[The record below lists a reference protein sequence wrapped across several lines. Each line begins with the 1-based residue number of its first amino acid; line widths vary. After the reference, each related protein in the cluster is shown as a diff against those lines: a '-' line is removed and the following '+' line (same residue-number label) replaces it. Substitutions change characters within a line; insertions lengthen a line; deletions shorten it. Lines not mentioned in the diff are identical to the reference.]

1 MLLINVGHMM
11 TEQFNEINDDLGQ
24 NQSQENSIDSPG
36 AYLSA
41 RRQALGWSIEQ
52 VADQIKL
59 APRQVLAIECD
70 DFLALPPMVVT
81 RGFIRAYA
89 KCLKVDVAPLM
100 ALLKS
105 EIVPKIDAAPLRR
118 AIPMNFSESR
128 FPLMGNRNRILSK
141 WNVGVIFLILL
152 LLSFLLA
159 QRMGWLPDLS
169 KVTVAASI
177 VRDESIPEKISSHAG
192 SNVTLLS
199 PEVAKVNAVI
209 APVLMQ
215 APVSGLK
222 DVPHLPVVAFPAI
235 PNDAAGKNQLMLQA
249 HGDSWIEI
257 KRANKS
263 IVFARVLKAGEI
275 EKFEISEPVLLTI
288 GNVAGMGVTFRGES
302 LNTRTGNNGNVA
314 RINLK

>member
-1 MLLINVGHMM
+1 MM
-11 TEQFNEINDDLGQ
+11 TEQFIEINDDPDQ
-24 NQSQENSIDSPG
+24 SQSQENSIDSPG

-41 RRQALGWSIEQ
+41 RRHALGWSIEQ

-70 DFLALPPMVVT
+70 DYPALPPMAVT

-100 ALLKS
+100 AMVKS
-105 EIVPKIDAAPLRR
+105 EVVPKIDAAPLRR

-128 FPLMGNRNRILSK
+128 FPLMGNRNRVLSK

-159 QRMGWLPDLS
+159 QRMGWLSDLS

-177 VRDESIPEKISSHAG
+177 IRDESIPEKISSHAE
-192 SNVTLLS
+192 SNVTALS
-199 PEVAKVNAVI
+199 PEVAKVNTVI
-209 APVLMQ
+209 TPVLTQ
-215 APVSGLK
+215 TPVSVLK
-222 DVPHLPVVAFPAI
+222 DALHVPAVAPSAS
-235 PNDAAGKNQLMLQA
+235 PNNDAAGKNQLMLQA
-249 HGDSWIEI
+249 HDDSWIEI
-257 KRANKS
+257 KRVNNS
-263 IVFARVLKAGEI
+263 IVFSRILKAGEI

-288 GNVAGMGVTFRGES
+288 GNVAGTDVTFRGES
-302 LNTRTGNNGNVA
+302 LNTRASGNGNVA

>member
-1 MLLINVGHMM
+1 M
-11 TEQFNEINDDLGQ
+11 TEQFNEIDDDLGLI
-24 NQSQENSIDSPG
+24 QSQENSIDSPG

-70 DFLALPPMVVT
+70 DYLALPPMVVT

-100 ALLKS
+100 AMVRL
-105 EIVPKIDAAPLRR
+105 EVVPKIDAVPLRR

-128 FPLMGNRNRILSK
+128 FPLMGNRNSVLSK
-141 WNVGVIFLILL
+141 WNMGVIFLILL

-169 KVTVAASI
+169 KVTVVASI
-177 VRDESIPEKISSHAG
+177 IRDDSIPEKISSHVE
-192 SNVTLLS
+192 SNATVFG
-199 PEVAKVNAVI
+199 PEVAKVNTVI
-209 APVLMQ
+209 APVLTQ
-215 APVSGLK
+215 TSISGLK
-222 DVPHLPVVAFPAI
+222 DALHVPVVASPAS

-249 HGDSWIEI
+249 HDDSWIEI
-257 KRANKS
+257 KRANNS
-263 IVFARVLKAGEI
+263 IVFSRILKAGEI
-275 EKFEISEPVLLTI
+275 EKFEINEPVLLTI

-302 LNTRTGNNGNVA
+302 LNARAGGNGNVA

>member
-1 MLLINVGHMM
+1 M
-11 TEQFNEINDDLGQ
+11 TEQFNEINDLGQ

-41 RRQALGWSIEQ
+41 RRKDLGWSIEQ

-59 APRQVLAIECD
+59 APRQVLALECD
-70 DFLALPPMVVT
+70 DYLALPPMVVT

-105 EIVPKIDAAPLRR
+105 EVVPKIDAVPLRR

-128 FPLMGNRNRILSK
+128 FPLGNRNSVLSK

-169 KVTVAASI
+169 KVTGATSI
-177 VRDESIPEKISSHAG
+177 IRDDTIPEKISSHPEIH
-192 SNVTLLS
+192 VTTVLG
-199 PEVAKVNAVI
+199 PEVAKVNTVPPA
-209 APVLMQ
+209 LTQ
-215 APVSGLK
+215 TPVSGLK
-222 DVPHLPVVAFPAI
+222 DALHVPVVASPAS

-249 HGDSWIEI
+249 HGDSWVEI
-257 KRANKS
+257 KRANNS
-263 IVFARVLKAGEI
+263 IVFSRILKAGET

-302 LNTRTGNNGNVA
+302 LNTRADGNGNVA
-314 RINLK
+314 RIKLK

>member
-1 MLLINVGHMM
+1 M
-11 TEQFNEINDDLGQ
+11 TEQFNEINSDLDQ
-24 NQSQENSIDSPG
+24 SQSQENSINSPG

-41 RRQALGWSIEQ
+41 RRKALGWSIEQ

-70 DFLALPPMVVT
+70 DYLALPPMVVT

-100 ALLKS
+100 ALLKP
-105 EIVPKIDAAPLRR
+105 EVLPKIDAAPLRR

-128 FPLMGNRNRILSK
+128 FPLMGSRNSVLSK

-159 QRMGWLPDLS
+159 QRIGWLPDLS
-169 KVTVAASI
+169 KVTVAASVI
-177 VRDESIPEKISSHAG
+177 RDDSIPEKISSHAESSLTVLG
-192 SNVTLLS
+192 
-199 PEVAKVNAVI
+199 PEVAKVNTVI
-209 APVLMQ
+209 TPVLTQ
-215 APVSGLK
+215 TPVSVLK
-222 DVPHLPVVAFPAI
+222 GALHVPVVASPASSN
-235 PNDAAGKNQLMLQA
+235 NDAAGKNQLMLQA

-263 IVFARVLKAGEI
+263 IVFSRILKAGAI

-288 GNVAGMGVTFRGES
+288 GNVAGVGVTFRGES
-302 LNTRTGNNGNVA
+302 LNTRAGNNGNVA